1 MISYDR
7 VQVSPI
13 YYLLVCILPALAQI
27 DASSLRAKY
36 GPPLAKETFIPRP
49 GIEMVVE
56 YAPNTHVCRIQPPPI
71 APSRE
76 PSVESTQAIDDFLIE
91 LAPLAMR
98 GKELRRW
105 TASFGALSMSAI
117 QYENVTISKSLQAG
131 TRTGLTVT
139 FHHEDCRT

>member
-1 MISYDR
+1 MIGFRSR
-7 VQVSPI
+7 LFAI
-13 YYLLVCILPALAQI
+13 CWFGILPALAQI

-36 GPPLAKETFIPRP
+36 GPPLAKESVIPRP

-56 YAPNTHVCRIQPPPI
+56 YAPNTHVCRIQLPPK

-76 PSVESTQAIDDFLIE
+76 PSVESTQAIDAFLIE
-91 LAPLAMR
+91 LPPLAMR

-117 QYENVTISKSLQAG
+117 KYENVTISESLQAG
-131 TRTGLTVT
+131 TRAGLTVT

>member
-1 MISYDR
+1 MIGFRSR
-7 VQVSPI
+7 LFTICSF
-13 YYLLVCILPALAQI
+13 CILPAHAQI

-49 GIEMVVE
+49 GIEMDVE
-56 YAPNTHVCRIQPPPI
+56 YAPNTHVCRIQLPPI

-76 PSVESTQAIDDFLIE
+76 PSVESTQAIDDFLME

-105 TASFGALSMSAI
+105 
-117 QYENVTISKSLQAG
+117 
-131 TRTGLTVT
+131 
-139 FHHEDCRT
+139 